1 MNACTVLA
9 PLTLLCMFSLSLL
22 MPSHHTPL
30 TLALSHPPLPLPL
43 HAPFPRPS
51 PSCPSPFPQGVC
63 TFVSA
68 LLHYLFLSVFS
79 WMLCEAVVIYNL
91 LVKVFGAN
99 KRMWLYIYS
108 ALGWGEG
115 WKGGAC
121 PGTLDAEGV

>member
-1 MNACTVLA
+1 M
-9 PLTLLCMFSLSLL
+9 PL
-22 MPSHHTPL
+22 PS
-30 TLALSHPPLPLPL
+30 PPL
-43 HAPFPRPS
+43 PS
-51 PSCPSPFPQGVC
+51 PSCPSPFPQGIC

-115 WKGGAC
+115 WKGGGC
-121 PGTLDAEGV
+121 LGTLDAEGV